1 MFFISWHL
9 FYVLNILSDGF
20 HLSKPCSLFDSGRAS
35 ERIRIFSEVTTAGKG
50 FFLEEN
56 ENENLNA
63 FAHPGNSGRASPL
76 LAPTSNSCFCLIFL
90 KQYEASCCPD
100 YWVTFPWTSHTRA
113 VNRTPLTA
121 PGFQLCS
128 LSRAWL
134 QCSQLGAALGLSN
147 GP

>member
-20 HLSKPCSLFDSGRAS
+20 HLSEPCSLFDSGRAS

-63 FAHPGNSGRASPL
+63 FSHPGNSGRASPVTT
-76 LAPTSNSCFCLIFL
+76 PNL
-90 KQYEASCCPD
+90 KQLFLFDFSE
-100 YWVTFPWTSHTRA
+100 TI
-113 VNRTPLTA
+113 
-121 PGFQLCS
+121 
-128 LSRAWL
+128 
-134 QCSQLGAALGLSN
+134 
-147 GP
+147 